1 MFFFLLLMGTRSIYA
16 CEPASVNWENVYQ
29 QVKPNIQN
37 LDQAKN
43 IFLSF
48 DDFKKISNIYPY
60 E

>member
-1 MFFFLLLMGTRSIYA
+1 MGTRSIYA